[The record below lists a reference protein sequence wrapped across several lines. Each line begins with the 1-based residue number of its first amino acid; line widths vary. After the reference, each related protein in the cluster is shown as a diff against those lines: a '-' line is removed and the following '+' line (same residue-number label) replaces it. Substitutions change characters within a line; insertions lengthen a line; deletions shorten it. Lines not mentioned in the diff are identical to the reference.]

1 MIENFEKQK
10 IETLNEIKSKSKLDL
25 SNYVPHSIEYH
36 KTRLRAMFEY
46 RGIHLSKYT
55 LTLYAEICANPFWLT
70 DFDESIKHL
79 DLLAELMQRDRDNGI
94 IL

>member
-36 KTRLRAMFEY
+36 KTRLNAMF
-46 RGIHLSKYT
+46 K
-55 LTLYAEICANPFWLT
+55 
-70 DFDESIKHL
+70 
-79 DLLAELMQRDRDNGI
+79 
-94 IL
+94 

>member
-1 MIENFEKQK
+1 MIENFEKHK

-25 SNYVPHSIEYH
+25 SNYVPHSIEYY
-36 KTRLRAMFEY
+36 KTRLRAMVEY
-46 RGIHLSKYT
+46 RGINLSKYT